1 LLAEAHAAV
10 SQANLLTGITPD
22 EGVKVFGRILS
33 SNPLPA
39 QVVVSSIDIH
49 ALIEQTRELMQAN
62 VAAQVE
68 SLKPLAP
75 KSVHPRPEMDSP
87 YVDPRNEREQMLAEL
102 WQTFLGIDKIGIHDN
117 FFELGGD
124 SVVAIHF
131 IASASEA
138 GLQLNPQQLFNSPTI
153 AGLAAIADQLP
164 DAGESSGAGDYAASP
179 YEMVALDERQLAVLA
194 RSLDDSDEVDTDAS
208 EPRDIDRESEV
219 AEAPVMRHHEETLAT
234 AEPVHVNPA
243 GGLASP
249 LREKQMDFSL
259 FYFSAVDDLLEA
271 NKYRLYL
278 EGAKFADRHGFSAIW
293 TPERHFHES
302 GGLYPNPSVL
312 SAALATI
319 TQHIQLRAGSVVLP
333 LHHYPRVVEEWAVVD
348 NLSNGRA
355 AVSFTSGWIP
365 NDFAF
370 FPERFANKRDEMF
383 HGIEEVRRLWRGETF
398 QTKDGAGNLVE
409 LKVLPR
415 PVQPDLPIWLTCS
428 TDPQMFVK
436 AGELGFNCLTAV
448 LSQSVSDVAGK
459 IALYRE
465 ARARHGHDP
474 EGGQVTLM
482 MHAFVGKSLDEV
494 LAKVRV
500 PLTNYLKSHV
510 GLVESMTKSLNIEVG
525 LNTEQHLDAV
535 VAFAFERYYRTA
547 SLIGTPEKCLTMI
560 KQLQG
565 IGVDEVACFIDFGLD
580 VDTVLEG
587 LRYLSVL
594 KDLCVPRTSPNSVAA
609 RAS

>member
-1 LLAEAHAAV
+1 
-10 SQANLLTGITPD
+10 
-22 EGVKVFGRILS
+22 
-33 SNPLPA
+33 
-39 QVVVSSIDIH
+39 
-49 ALIEQTRELMQAN
+49 
-62 VAAQVE
+62 
-68 SLKPLAP
+68 
-75 KSVHPRPEMDSP
+75 
-87 YVDPRNEREQMLAEL
+87 
-102 WQTFLGIDKIGIHDN
+102 
-117 FFELGGD
+117 
-124 SVVAIHF
+124 
-131 IASASEA
+131 
-138 GLQLNPQQLFNSPTI
+138 
-153 AGLAAIADQLP
+153 
-164 DAGESSGAGDYAASP
+164 
-179 YEMVALDERQLAVLA
+179 
-194 RSLDDSDEVDTDAS
+194 
-208 EPRDIDRESEV
+208 
-219 AEAPVMRHHEETLAT
+219 
-234 AEPVHVNPA
+234 
-243 GGLASP
+243 
-249 LREKQMDFSL
+249 
-259 FYFSAVDDLLEA
+259 
-271 NKYRLYL
+271 
-278 EGAKFADRHGFSAIW
+278 
-293 TPERHFHES
+293 
-302 GGLYPNPSVL
+302 
-312 SAALATI
+312 
-319 TQHIQLRAGSVVLP
+319 
-333 LHHYPRVVEEWAVVD
+333 VD
-348 NLSNGRA
+348 NLSNGRT

-398 QTKDGAGNLVE
+398 QTNDGAGNLVE

-560 KQLQG
+560 KQLQS

-587 LRYLSVL
+587 LRYLSML
-594 KDLCVPRTSPNSVAA
+594 KDLCVPRTSPNSVTA